1 MSLPAAEFMSANEIN
16 QLQVAKISI
25 YSCIRMPINANIS
38 GSGRIVQVNDFDI
51 VAEVQPQKQQKV
63 SKVNKFIVTARR
75 NMYIKMEKRK

>member
-1 MSLPAAEFMSANEIN
+1 
-16 QLQVAKISI
+16 
-25 YSCIRMPINANIS
+25 MPINANIS